1 MMNRRSVWPTIAGF
15 VIIIVLL
22 LAFTTVADARDD
34 DPDDTLPTCSNPAI
48 MRIVAIFTDE
58 NGAELVTCQD
68 ILDEMANDYGLGE
81 IVKAIYLFQ
90 NAPGF
95 ADSWQQLLED
105 KQQEGFGWGQYKMAW
120 RLSNGELPPETLFGW
135 KQSGLGWGQIKQAM
149 AIASV
154 TGDKSVEDII
164 KMMQSGM
171 DWEQIRAEVGYPP
184 GPPPW
189 AKGANK
195 DEDGNVPPGWVKQAE
210 KEKDKTKDKQP
221 GPPAWANNKNKGK

>member
-1 MMNRRSVWPTIAGF
+1 MAQRNRWSKVAGF
-15 VIIIVLL
+15 VILIALL
-22 LAFTTVADARDD
+22 LAFTAITNAQDD
-34 DPDDTLPTCSNPAI
+34 DPDDALPTCSNPAI
-48 MRIVAIFTDE
+48 MRIVAMFTDE
-58 NGAELVTCQD
+58 NGVEFVTCQD
-68 ILDEMANDYGLGE
+68 ILNEMAKGYGLGE

-95 ADSWQQLLED
+95 ADSWQQLLKD

-120 RLSNGELPPETLFGW
+120 RMSNAEVSPETLFEW

-154 TGDKSVEDII
+154 TDDKSVDDII
-164 KMMQSGM
+164 EMMQSGM
-171 DWEQIRAEVGYPP
+171 DWEQIRAELGYPP

-195 DEDGNVPPGWVKQAE
+195 GDDGKIPPGWLKQAE
-210 KEKDKTKDKQP
+210 KGKDKTKDKQP